1 MSILKVLGRTNYIL
15 LEVLVYIPF
24 LHKHILM
31 VWYLEFG
38 IQSHI
43 SGIVYSEYF
52 KFVGKTEVD
61 LLS

>member
-1 MSILKVLGRTNYIL
+1 MSILNLGRTNYIL

-24 LHKHILM
+24 LHKHILLM
-31 VWYLEFG
+31 VWYLGFG

-52 KFVGKTEVD
+52 KFVGKTEVY